1 MRQAE
6 FGNFWIF
13 FIQLLL
19 PEHLVASSRD
29 GQEWRWKWPVGKST
43 CKSLPNIFHES
54 KEVGIAPQ
62 LLENESTPLLRHSLP
77 LLHPGITGG
86 ACCPSLE
93 PGELKPN
100 PERFIL
106 LFPAKEQGQK
116 LTLSAFAL
124 NKSEPLEVVRTHKSK
139 PVKVKRRKIQGMT
152 PN

>member
-1 MRQAE
+1 MAI
-6 FGNFWIF
+6 FGSFLSSCCCLSTLWHHPGMGRNGGGNGQLENPPARASQTSSMNQRRWV
-13 FIQLLL
+13 LLL
-19 PEHLVASSRD
+19 SS
-29 GQEWRWKWPVGKST
+29 WKT
-43 CKSLPNIFHES
+43 R
-54 KEVGIAPQ
+54 AQ
-62 LLENESTPLLRHSLP
+62 PLLRHSLP

-86 ACCPSLE
+86 ACCPSPE